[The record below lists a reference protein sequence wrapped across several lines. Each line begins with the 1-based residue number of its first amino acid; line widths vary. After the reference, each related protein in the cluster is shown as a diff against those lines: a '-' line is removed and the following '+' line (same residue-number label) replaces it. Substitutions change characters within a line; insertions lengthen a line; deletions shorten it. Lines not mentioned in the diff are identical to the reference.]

1 MVKTMKK
8 KSRTAKA
15 LDELNEEIDKGGE
28 FPDLV
33 DNIAKKHRIKVET
46 LENAYDE
53 QECNF

>member
-1 MVKTMKK
+1 MIVKTVKK
-8 KSRTAKA
+8 QSRTTNALAK
-15 LDELNEEIDKGGE
+15 LNEEIEKGGE

-53 QECNF
+53 QYFD